1 MPAVYINTRDIPIGK
16 LTRFP
21 GNARRGDIDRIRESI
36 RRHGQYRALVVRDTD
51 DGLVILAGNHTHA
64 ALEAEGHTEARCEII
79 ICGDD
84 EARRINLADNRLAE
98 LGRYDEDA
106 LVELLSFLN
115 EDYAGTG
122 YVPEDVED
130 LHKLTT
136 PPDLD
141 VLAGEIG
148 EPGEADGWPVI
159 RVKVPPHVAAAW
171 RSHADTHL
179 DEVAAFAALLN
190 VDPHDIP
197 SRPWEPDLQATK

>member
-1 MPAVYINTRDIPIGK
+1 MPVVYVNTRDIPIGK

-106 LVELLSFLN
+106 LAELLSYL
-115 EDYAGTG
+115 EGDYTGTG
-122 YVPEDVED
+122 YDNADIARLLESQADPN
-130 LHKLTT
+130 T
-136 PPDLD
+136 PDDFPSYD
-141 VLAGEIG
+141 
-148 EPGEADGWPVI
+148 
-159 RVKVPPHVAAAW
+159 
-171 RSHADTHL
+171 SDTISTEHTC
-179 DEVAAFAALLN
+179 
-190 VDPHDIP
+190 P
-197 SRPWEPDLQATK
+197 SCGYKWSGKSD